1 MGDNKEFNPYTF
13 HEGYMKRLRAA
24 ERELTNVEKRVKSL
38 DKKHEE
44 IRTRRIALEQ
54 EMDERTTAVEDL
66 QAERASLQA
75 EYMEASFNDDGKR
88 VSEIQERR
96 ATLDK
101 SIKQHESDIR
111 ALQGQLDGLE
121 DSTREA
127 AELKVRLEQ
136 LSYGNA
142 YLFASEL
149 RNILVRHESSL
160 NSRKSEAERTLP
172 SLELDTLELVRE
184 EEIPGYLEEKQR
196 QQEAVERAKQERA
209 RKEQELKEKVSTP
222 YIGAGQGGNPRASTI
237 GAATERIRETRG
249 Q

>member
-1 MGDNKEFNPYTF
+1 MANENLNAHTF
-13 HEGYMKRLRAA
+13 HEGYLKRLRAA
-24 ERELTNVEKRVKSL
+24 ERELDRVEKRVRTLATKHDDIRQKRESL
-38 DKKHEE
+38 Q
-44 IRTRRIALEQ
+44 Q
-54 EMDERTTAVEDL
+54 EMDEHITVVGDL

-88 VSEIQERR
+88 ISEIQERR

-101 SIKQHESDIR
+101 SIKQHDKDIR
-111 ALQGQLDGLE
+111 GLQEQLNGLE
-121 DSTREA
+121 DTTREA

-149 RNILVRHESSL
+149 RNILVRHEASL
-160 NSRKSEAERTLP
+160 NSRKSEAERALP
-172 SLELDTLELVRE
+172 SLDLDTLELVRE

-222 YIGAGQGGNPRASTI
+222 YIGAGQGGKPRASTI
-237 GAATERIRETRG
+237 RAATEKIRATRG